1 MNRQLEKTM
10 LASGSEYDLGRLG
23 AEIAYT
29 IANEKLGLRDVV
41 IVEPSQRGADL
52 FTKDGQVVMQ
62 ARLLRSTQYADP
74 KDLGVIF
81 QSQLADLAEQL
92 KVSFKLNPS
101 AHTGYVMLSYLDN
114 QGNIR
119 TIVVEAPRP

>member
-10 LASGSEYDLGRLG
+10 LTSGSEYDLGRLG

-29 IANEKLGLRDVV
+29 IANEKLGLRNVV
-41 IVEPSQRGADL
+41 FGEPSQRGADL
-52 FTKDGQVVMQ
+52 ISNDGQVVMQ
-62 ARLLRSTQYADP
+62 ARFLRSTQNADP
-74 KDLGVIF
+74 KNLGVIF

-101 AHTGYVMLSYLDN
+101 AHTGYVMLSYLDDH
-114 QGNIR
+114 GDIR
-119 TIVVEAPRP
+119 TIVVETPRP